1 MSWDSLYWDRQ
12 FSVLKLVP
20 PGLTTRPGKRRI
32 CLQRELPRSRFT
44 GPTRGDEQTERLPDT
59 SEIDTPTRMQTS
71 LLRNNGEYD
80 WRAPVKEAI
89 LDQAAGANIDPV
101 LLQLSIQEPPGD
113 SVRLQ
118 NLIDQDLLELLPP
131 AERNVRRVQT
141 SQQRQVAQSSRA
153 KRRAA
158 YSRIQ
163 ALYKSSR
170 TSCAKVVLAGKWR
183 EVAPTLSMQE
193 QVAFW
198 KPLLETPSAPDRRPP
213 PQLTGH
219 LNGTLLSRFRRWR
232 WHGTSGVWKMERPDQ
247 TIEFA
252 VMYGSWEPSRS
263 LARRRGIETLPP
275 DYLRAGLV
283 SAFSPKLGRA
293 DWAALSHLW
302 SSESFQEGRWT
313 SWKHIHSSEC
323 NCRPE
328 GKMSLHQYRLPGRVQ
343 GVRLRV
349 ARIYI
354 PGRGIGR
361 NTRPARKVY
370 SVGLYGI
377 SNPASSERCTQPGNL
392 SESWRQTGWPAE
404 PGPFQFGNRFS
415 APSYW

>member
-1 MSWDSLYWDRQ
+1 
-12 FSVLKLVP
+12 VP
-20 PGLTTRPGKRRI
+20 ITGGLGVKEAAIPPRRVPRGAGRI
-32 CLQRELPRSRFT
+32 APRSRAQPR
-44 GPTRGDEQTERLPDT
+44 GDELGQPLLRPAVLGAEARPPRPHYPPREEANLSPARAAEIEVHRPHPGDEQTERLPDT
-59 SEIDTPTRMQTS
+59 SEINTPTRMQTS

-198 KPLLETPSAPDRRPP
+198 KPLLETPAAPDRRPP
-213 PQLTGH
+213 P
-219 LNGTLLSRFRRWR
+219 S
-232 WHGTSGVWKMERPDQ
+232 
-247 TIEFA
+247 
-252 VMYGSWEPSRS
+252 
-263 LARRRGIETLPP
+263 
-275 DYLRAGLV
+275 
-283 SAFSPKLGRA
+283 
-293 DWAALSHLW
+293 
-302 SSESFQEGRWT
+302 
-313 SWKHIHSSEC
+313 
-323 NCRPE
+323 
-328 GKMSLHQYRLPGRVQ
+328 
-343 GVRLRV
+343 
-349 ARIYI
+349 
-354 PGRGIGR
+354 GRG
-361 NTRPARKVY
+361 T
-370 SVGLYGI
+370 
-377 SNPASSERCTQPGNL
+377 
-392 SESWRQTGWPAE
+392 
-404 PGPFQFGNRFS
+404 
-415 APSYW
+415 